1 MNIKNLLKEDDINKD
16 IFDDYGDINKV
27 TSQTLKGLIYYLK
40 VPREKKLQEER
51 FRQVLVQKLERKY
64 HNY

>member
-1 MNIKNLLKEDDINKD
+1 MNIKNLLREDDINKD

-40 VPREKKLQEER
+40 VPREKKLQE
-51 FRQVLVQKLERKY
+51 
-64 HNY
+64 